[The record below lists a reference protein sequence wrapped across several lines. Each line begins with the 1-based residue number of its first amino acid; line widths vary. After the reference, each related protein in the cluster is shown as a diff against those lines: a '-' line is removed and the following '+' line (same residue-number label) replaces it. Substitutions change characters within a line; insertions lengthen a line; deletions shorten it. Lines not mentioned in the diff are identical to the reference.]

1 MATTFNLGNIQGDQ
15 GFQGRETIVIFR
27 PITIGDAVP
36 TVPTGGSVATDGTIT
51 APTDWFNP
59 ADLVFD
65 ATTQDLYSTVITWN
79 PAVNPAPYTFLT
91 WDVVIRDNGRAGAD
105 STAPT
110 IQIDTQPAG
119 AAGSDPV
126 FVEAAGSTEQARVY
140 DITLSTGAQGEQGI
154 PGPAGSASIFLTD
167 TVSTT
172 IPTRWTTRGT
182 TVGGVADT
190 TNYAT
195 YIEAHGNTNGL
206 CRWYT
211 GATVVGNALFTGGA
225 AMSTRAAGGTITLST
240 FDNDGVAWNP
250 ITGGTYTW
258 VDGANTWE
266 VTLTSEVTGVDL
278 PAAADFANLGLTAWR
293 ATTILTG
300 TGSESMLGTLWTLT
314 ETETI
319 ATAGQVF
326 AQGAFT
332 IDNQTTPASLY
343 IKRSTGT
350 VTTAADNASLPDIN
364 TTDFQVINLP

>member
-1 MATTFNLGNIQGDQ
+1 MATSLNLGNIKGDQ
-15 GFQGRETIVIFR
+15 GFSGRETITVYR
-27 PITIGDAVP
+27 PTTIGDAVP
-36 TVPTGGSVATDGTIT
+36 AIPTGGDVAADGTIT

-65 ATTQDLYSTVITWN
+65 VTTQDLYSSVITWD
-79 PAVNPAPYTFLT
+79 PSVNPAPYTFLT
-91 WDVVIRDNGRAGAD
+91 WDVVIRDNGRTGAD
-105 STAPT
+105 SIAPT
-110 IQIDTQPAG
+110 IQIDEQPAG

-126 FVEAAGSTEQARVY
+126 FAEAAGSTEQARVY
-140 DITLSTGAQGEQGI
+140 DITLSTGATGAQGV

-182 TVGGVADT
+182 LAGTPDT
-190 TNYAT
+190 INYAT
-195 YIEAHGNTNGL
+195 YIDANGSTNGL

-211 GATVVGNALFTGGA
+211 GATVVTDALFTGGA
-225 AMSTRAAGGTITLST
+225 PMSTRAAGGTITLST

-258 VDGANTWE
+258 VDGANTFE
-266 VTLTSEVTGVDL
+266 VTLTSEVTGADL
-278 PAAADFANLGLTAWR
+278 PAAANFANLGLTAWR

-300 TGSESMLGTLWTLT
+300 TGSESMTGTLWTVT

-319 ATAGQVF
+319 AVAGQVF

-332 IDNQTTPASLY
+332 LDNQTTPASLY